1 MEVSLIAPSKPY
13 RGRCW
18 NLSLSAAGALLAA
31 GLLAGCSGDDP
42 PIGPGPVGPVG
53 PVGDETGIA
62 GSGNVV
68 SESRDVGDF
77 AGIVFASE
85 GAVIITQAEKAS
97 LVIEADDN
105 LQQHLHA
112 AVDGNVLEVS
122 TADGVDIA
130 PSNPPVFRIGI
141 DNVTAIDLAGVGTID
156 VASIGADRLEMTLSG
171 VGDITIGTVAVTE
184 LTLNLGGVGTVS
196 ATGTADRLDAMVAG
210 ASVLSA
216 ADLET
221 QTATIHAADTG
232 DAIVWVSDDLEAT
245 AIDMASI
252 EYYGTPS
259 VTKEVA
265 GTANVASLGAK

>member
-1 MEVSLIAPSKPY
+1 MEVSLSPPSKPY

-18 NLSLSAAGALLAA
+18 NLSLSAVGALLAA
-31 GLLAGCSGDDP
+31 GLLVGCSGDDAP
-42 PIGPGPVGPVG
+42 TGPGPVGPVG
-53 PVGDETGIA
+53 PVGEETGIA

-68 SESRDVGDF
+68 SESRDVGGF

-85 GAVIITQAEKAS
+85 GEVIITQAEEAS

-112 AVDGNVLEVS
+112 AVGGNVLKIS

-130 PSNPPVFRIGI
+130 PSHPPVFRIGI
-141 DNVTAIDLAGVGTID
+141 DSVTAIDLAGVGTID
-156 VASIGADRLEMTLSG
+156 IPSIGADRLEVTLSG
-171 VGDITIGTVAVTE
+171 VGDIAIGTIAATE

-196 ATGTADRLDAMVAG
+196 VTGTAGRLDAMVAG

-221 QTATIHAADTG
+221 RTATIHAAGSG
-232 DAIVWVSDDLEAT
+232 DAIVWVSDALEAT
-245 AIDMASI
+245 AIDVASI

-259 VTKEVA
+259 VTKEVSS
-265 GTANVASLGAK
+265 TANVASLGAK